1 MPWVDEERVKR
12 AKEID
17 LLTYL
22 QQNEPQEL
30 VKSKYGTDENRTK
43 THSSLVISKGL
54 WVHNR
59 TGQGGKSAVGFL
71 IKMRGMGFVDAVEA
85 VSGALGIAAH
95 SAGTP
100 IRGDTAVS
108 SSLSLPVEQTKP
120 QSQSSPQSQ
129 QQSSLQPQPPKWT
142 FYPPK
147 PQHYS
152 NKAVSYLQKRGISPE
167 VINRAMQEGM
177 LYESRYY
184 NPESKYHNIPVC
196 VFAGKD
202 ETGKI
207 VYAALRGIDTDFKI
221 DKAGS
226 NKCYNFTLP
235 AKDPNSRHLLCFEAP
250 IDLLSHA
257 TLMQKRGG
265 LVASDA
271 CCSTAQPGIDFD
283 SHRLSLGGISSVALI
298 SFLER
303 NPQITRIMLHLDLD
317 AAGIAAAREIKA
329 QLRSDS
335 RFKHIRV
342 SYNPPRGAKDYNE
355 ALCRVVGLEREQRQ
369 SQRQSQPHK

>member
-1 MPWVDEERVKR
+1 MPWIDEEQVKQ
-12 AKEID
+12 AKEVD

-22 QQNEPQEL
+22 QQNEPHEL
-30 VKSKYGTDENRTK
+30 IKSKYGTDEYRTK

-59 TGQGGKSAVGFL
+59 TGQGGKSAVDFL
-71 IKMRGMGFVDAVEA
+71 IKMRGMGFLDAVKA
-85 VSGALGIAAH
+85 VVGD
-95 SAGTP
+95 
-100 IRGDTAVS
+100 GDTVGARAS
-108 SSLSLPVEQTKP
+108 PSFSSLPVELVKP
-120 QSQSSPQSQ
+120 QPS
-129 QQSSLQPQPPKWT
+129 QPQAKNWT

-152 NKAVSYLQKRGISPE
+152 SKAVSYLQKRGISPE
-167 VINRAMQEGM
+167 VINRAMQEGT

-235 AKDPNSRHLLCFEAP
+235 AKNPNSRHLLCFEAP

-257 TLMQKRGG
+257 TIQQRSGLTANGG
-265 LVASDA
+265 AAV
-271 CCSTAQPGIDFD
+271 QPGWDFD
-283 SHRLSLGGISSVALI
+283 SHRLSLGGTSSVALI

-303 NPQITRIMLHLDLD
+303 NLQITRVMLHLDLD

-355 ALCRVVGLEREQRQ
+355 ALCRVVSLEREQRQ
-369 SQRQSQPHK
+369 MQKQKQQRSSLPSP

>member
-1 MPWVDEERVKR
+1 VPWIDEERVKE
-12 AKEID
+12 AKEVD

-30 VKSKYGTDENRTK
+30 VKPKYGTDEYRTT

-59 TGQGGKSAVGFL
+59 TGQGGKTAVDFL
-71 IKMRGMGFVDAVEA
+71 IKMRGMGFVEAVEA
-85 VSGALGIAAH
+85 VLGARGAIGYGSVDAH
-95 SAGTP
+95 GGRSF
-100 IRGDTAVS
+100 DS
-108 SSLSLPVEQTKP
+108 SSSLPVEETKP
-120 QSQSSPQSQ
+120 QSQP
-129 QQSSLQPQPPKWT
+129 SLQPPPKWT

-147 PQHYS
+147 PVSYS
-152 NKAVSYLQKRGISPE
+152 NKAVAYLQKRGISPE
-167 VINRAMQEGM
+167 VINRAMQEGT

-184 NPESKYHNIPVC
+184 NPESKYHNTPVC

-226 NKCYNFTLP
+226 NKCFNFTFP

-257 TLMQKRGG
+257 TLMQKRG
-265 LVASDA
+265 D
-271 CCSTAQPGIDFD
+271 IDFD
-283 SHRLSLGGISSVALI
+283 SHRLSLSGTSAVALI

-317 AAGIAAAREIKA
+317 AAGIVAAREIKA

-342 SYNPPRGAKDYNE
+342 SYNPPRGAKDYNK
-355 ALCRVVGLEREQRQ
+355 ALCRVISLEREQRQ
-369 SQRQSQPHK
+369 PQKQSQQQTL

>member
-1 MPWVDEERVKR
+1 VPWIDEERVKQ
-12 AKEID
+12 AKEVD

-30 VKSKYGTDENRTK
+30 VKPKYGTDEYRTK

-59 TGQGGKSAVGFL
+59 TGQGGKSAVDFL
-71 IKMRGMGFVDAVEA
+71 IKMRGMRFVDAVEA
-85 VSGALGIAAH
+85 VLGARA
-95 SAGTP
+95 SP
-100 IRGDTAVS
+100 S
-108 SSLSLPVEQTKP
+108 FSSLPVESVKP
-120 QSQSSPQSQ
+120 QPS
-129 QQSSLQPQPPKWT
+129 QPQAKKWT

-167 VINRAMQEGM
+167 VINRAMQAGT

-226 NKCYNFTLP
+226 NKGYNFTLP
-235 AKDPNSRHLLCFEAP
+235 AKDPDSRHLLCFEAP

-271 CCSTAQPGIDFD
+271 CCSTLQPGIDFD
-283 SHRLSLGGISSVALI
+283 SHRLSLGGTSSVALI

-303 NPQITRIMLHLDLD
+303 NPQITRVMLHLDMD

-355 ALCRVVGLEREQRQ
+355 ALCRVVSLEREQRQ
-369 SQRQSQPHK
+369 SQKQSQPHK

>member
-1 MPWVDEERVKR
+1 
-12 AKEID
+12 

-30 VKSKYGTDENRTK
+30 VKPMYGTDEYRTV
-43 THSSLVISKGL
+43 THSSLVISKGH

-59 TGQGGKSAVGFL
+59 TGQGGKSAVDFL

-85 VSGALGIAAH
+85 VLGARSAIGYGSVDAH
-95 SAGTP
+95 GC
-100 IRGDTAVS
+100 RS
-108 SSLSLPVEQTKP
+108 SDGSSSLPVEQTKL

-129 QQSSLQPQPPKWT
+129 PQPPPKWT

-147 PQHYS
+147 PVSYS
-152 NKAVSYLQKRGISPE
+152 NKAVAYLQKRGISPE
-167 VINRAMQEGM
+167 VINRAMQEGT

-184 NPESKYHNIPVC
+184 NLESKYHNIPVC

-202 ETGKI
+202 ESGKI

-226 NKCYNFTLP
+226 NKCFNFTLP

-257 TLMQKRGG
+257 TLMQRRG
-265 LVASDA
+265 D
-271 CCSTAQPGIDFD
+271 IDFD
-283 SHRLSLGGISSVALI
+283 SHRLSLGGTSSVALI

-317 AAGIAAAREIKA
+317 AAGIVAAREIKA

-342 SYNPPRGAKDYNE
+342 SYNPPRGAKDYNK
-355 ALCRVVGLEREQRQ
+355 ALCRVISLEREQRQ
-369 SQRQSQPHK
+369 PLKKPQQQTL

>member
-1 MPWVDEERVKR
+1 VPWIDEERVKQ
-12 AKEID
+12 AKEVD

-22 QQNEPQEL
+22 QQNEPHEL
-30 VKSKYGTDENRTK
+30 VKSKYGTDEYRTK

-59 TGQGGKSAVGFL
+59 TGQGGKSAVDFL
-71 IKMRGMGFVDAVEA
+71 IKMRGMGFLDAVKA
-85 VSGALGIAAH
+85 VVGD
-95 SAGTP
+95 
-100 IRGDTAVS
+100 GDTVGARAS
-108 SSLSLPVEQTKP
+108 PSFSSLPVESVKP
-120 QSQSSPQSQ
+120 QPS
-129 QQSSLQPQPPKWT
+129 QPQAKKWT
-142 FYPPK
+142 LYPPK

-167 VINRAMQEGM
+167 VINRAMQEGT

-207 VYAALRGIDTDFKI
+207 VYAALRGIDADFKI

-257 TLMQKRGG
+257 TLMQRRGG
-265 LVASDA
+265 LVARHSS
-271 CCSTAQPGIDFD
+271 CCSTMQPGIDFD
-283 SHRLSLGGISSVALI
+283 SHRLSLGGTSSVALV

-303 NPQITRIMLHLDLD
+303 NPQITRVMLHLDLD

-355 ALCRVVGLEREQRQ
+355 ALCRVVGLERKQKH
-369 SQRQSQPHK
+369 SQRQARRQSEQPSR

>member
-1 MPWVDEERVKR
+1 MPWIDEEQVKQ
-12 AKEID
+12 AKEVD

-22 QQNEPQEL
+22 QQNEPHEL
-30 VKSKYGTDENRTK
+30 VKSKYGTDEYRTK

-59 TGQGGKSAVGFL
+59 TGQGGKSAVDFL

-85 VSGALGIAAH
+85 VLGARA
-95 SAGTP
+95 SP
-100 IRGDTAVS
+100 S
-108 SSLSLPVEQTKP
+108 FSSLPVESVKP
-120 QSQSSPQSQ
+120 QPS
-129 QQSSLQPQPPKWT
+129 QPQAKNWT

-152 NKAVSYLQKRGISPE
+152 NKAVAYLQKRGISPE
-167 VINRAMQEGM
+167 VINRAMQEET

-184 NPESKYHNIPVC
+184 NLESKYHNIPVC

-235 AKDPNSRHLLCFEAP
+235 AKDPSSRHLLCFEAP

-257 TLMQKRGG
+257 TLMQKR
-265 LVASDA
+265 SD
-271 CCSTAQPGIDFD
+271 IDFD
-283 SHRLSLGGISSVALI
+283 SHRLSLGGTSSVALI

-303 NPQITRIMLHLDLD
+303 NPQITRVMLHLDMD
-317 AAGIAAAREIKA
+317 AAGIAAAREIKT

-355 ALCRVVGLEREQRQ
+355 VLCRVVSLEREQRQ